1 MMGSIDKYKNYK
13 ILYEKYLD
21 QMYSYGMAFGVEE
34 NTLYDLIHDV
44 FLHLYEHQNEMGEGK
59 YEKYYLFRCLK
70 NRILYHKKQ
79 EVNIE
84 TLEDINNIPFVI
96 VTSGLDI
103 IEEKEERIEMTRQ
116 INDMMKCLTD
126 RQREALYLRFM
137 QELEYDE
144 IAVILGLTLKGTRKL
159 IYRAIERIREQYGI
173 TVVYLLLNTYF
184 FPF

>member
-1 MMGSIDKYKNYK
+1 M
-13 ILYEKYLD
+13 
-21 QMYSYGMAFGVEE
+21 
-34 NTLYDLIHDV
+34 
-44 FLHLYEHQNEMGEGK
+44 
-59 YEKYYLFRCLK
+59 
-70 NRILYHKKQ
+70 
-79 EVNIE
+79 
-84 TLEDINNIPFVI
+84 
-96 VTSGLDI
+96 TSGLDI
-103 IEEKEERIEMTRQ
+103 IEEKEERIEITRQ